1 MYVPVVKLDM
11 VLLVPVPD
19 IAPGLII
26 QLPDGKP
33 FNITLPVASAQV
45 GWVIVP
51 IAGAEGVTGC
61 ALMTTLADAGDV
73 HPAAFVTV

>member
-1 MYVPVVKLDM
+1 VYVPVVKLDM